1 MNESNILIEKNQKAN
16 THIILNNTQ
25 TNVKINKSNIFK
37 KQSRNKYIIFAIR
50 IIIFIILYSLIIIKF
65 KDNLKR
71 KKRKNIIKKI
81 NRNSVYKIDEI
92 YKNIESYE
100 IKHNK
105 MECNALDPI
114 NIFKKRLTSTS
125 TILCSNDDSN
135 HICFKDGNDLF
146 VARNGAS
153 CEFKNVI
160 IDPSKWRADN
170 NIYKGPM
177 DPNNRGCPLLSEGFF
192 NIQCK
197 SGEKNNYSGYDF
209 IYNNYFNG
217 WNYEYKNYEKEKE
230 QLEELAPGKTV
241 FFISRNQDS
250 PNLYH
255 GGSEFVN
262 ALAIMYLMN
271 LNPKDIQI
279 VFLESI
285 LIMDDPFYDLYKE
298 LIGRGSEPIHIKNLT
313 KKYLVSKGVHIPI
326 NWDSPCFI
334 RSEVPEC
341 INHPTKTYYLYNMLI
356 DKYISPDNY
365 TDIISNNNNKNN
377 SEIFYYP
384 ETIINEI
391 AKNKNSFN
399 KILTFQW
406 RRVWPKGRKGQ
417 YRILGNGPELAD
429 KLSSLL
435 PKNIL
440 LRLIDT
446 ARLPIKQQISI
457 MRNTDYF
464 VGIHGAGLSLSIFAP
479 QNCIYHEV
487 LHVPNMNGLELF
499 AALSGHKVYKD
510 IIAANVKYI
519 DGNENIFFNVDEF
532 AKTVVRH
539 LKESNLM

>member
-37 KQSRNKYIIFAIR
+37 KQSRDKYIIFAIR

-197 SGEKNNYSGYDF
+197 SGEKYNYSGYDF

-217 WNYEYKNYEKEKE
+217 WNYEYINYEKEKE

-298 LIGRGSEPIHIKNLT
+298 LIGRGGEPIHIKNLT

-365 TDIISNNNNKNN
+365 TDIISNNNKNN

-532 AKTVVRH
+532 AKVVISH

>member
-1 MNESNILIEKNQKAN
+1 MNESIILIEKNQKAN

-37 KQSRNKYIIFAIR
+37 KQSRDKYIIFAIR

-217 WNYEYKNYEKEKE
+217 WNYEYINYEKEKE

-298 LIGRGSEPIHIKNLT
+298 LIGRGGEPIHIKNLT

-334 RSEVPEC
+334 SSEVPEC

-365 TDIISNNNNKNN
+365 TDIISNNNKNN

-391 AKNKNSFN
+391 TKNKNSFN

-532 AKTVVRH
+532 AKVVISH

>member
-37 KQSRNKYIIFAIR
+37 KQSRDKYIIFAIR

-177 DPNNRGCPLLSEGFF
+177 DPNNRGCPLLSKGFF
-192 NIQCK
+192 NVQCK
-197 SGEKNNYSGYDF
+197 SGEKYNYSGYDF

-217 WNYEYKNYEKEKE
+217 WNYEYINYEKEKE

-298 LIGRGSEPIHIKNLT
+298 LIGRGGEPIHIKNLT

-365 TDIISNNNNKNN
+365 TDIISNNNKNN

-391 AKNKNSFN
+391 TKNKNSFN

-532 AKTVVRH
+532 AKVVISH

>member
-37 KQSRNKYIIFAIR
+37 KQSRDKYIIFAIR

-71 KKRKNIIKKI
+71 KKKKNIIKKI

-197 SGEKNNYSGYDF
+197 SGEKYNYSGYDF

-217 WNYEYKNYEKEKE
+217 WNYEYINYEKEKE

-298 LIGRGSEPIHIKNLT
+298 LIGRGGEPIHIKNLT

-365 TDIISNNNNKNN
+365 TDIISNNNKNN

-391 AKNKNSFN
+391 TKNKNSFN

-532 AKTVVRH
+532 AKVVISH

>member
-25 TNVKINKSNIFK
+25 TNVKINKSNILK
-37 KQSRNKYIIFAIR
+37 KQSRDKYIIFAIR

-177 DPNNRGCPLLSEGFF
+177 DPNNRGCPLLSKGFF

-197 SGEKNNYSGYDF
+197 SGEKYNYSGYDF

-217 WNYEYKNYEKEKE
+217 WNYEYINYEKEKE
-230 QLEELAPGKTV
+230 HLEELAPGKTV

-298 LIGRGSEPIHIKNLT
+298 LIGRGGEPIHIKNLT

-365 TDIISNNNNKNN
+365 TDIISNNNKNN

-391 AKNKNSFN
+391 TKNKNSFN

-532 AKTVVRH
+532 AKVVISH

>member
-37 KQSRNKYIIFAIR
+37 KQSRDKYIIFAIR

-81 NRNSVYKIDEI
+81 NRNRVYKIDEI

-177 DPNNRGCPLLSEGFF
+177 DPNNRGCPLLSKGFF

-197 SGEKNNYSGYDF
+197 SGEKYNYSGYDF

-262 ALAIMYLMN
+262 AFAIMYLLN

-298 LIGRGSEPIHIKNLT
+298 LIGRGGEPIHIKNLT

-365 TDIISNNNNKNN
+365 TDIISNNNKNN

-391 AKNKNSFN
+391 TKNKNSFN

-532 AKTVVRH
+532 AKVVISH

>member
-37 KQSRNKYIIFAIR
+37 KQSRDKYIIFAIR

-81 NRNSVYKIDEI
+81 NRNNVYKIDEI

-197 SGEKNNYSGYDF
+197 SGEKYNYSGYDF

-217 WNYEYKNYEKEKE
+217 WNYEYINYEKEKE

-262 ALAIMYLMN
+262 ALAIMYLMK

-298 LIGRGSEPIHIKNLT
+298 LIGRGGEPIHIKNLT

-365 TDIISNNNNKNN
+365 TDIISNNNKNN

-391 AKNKNSFN
+391 TKNKNSFN

-532 AKTVVRH
+532 AKVVISH

>member
-37 KQSRNKYIIFAIR
+37 KQSRDKYIIFAIR

-197 SGEKNNYSGYDF
+197 SGEKYNYSGYDF

-217 WNYEYKNYEKEKE
+217 WNYEYINYEKEKE

-262 ALAIMYLMN
+262 ALAIMYLLN

-298 LIGRGSEPIHIKNLT
+298 LIGRGGEPIHIKNLT

-365 TDIISNNNNKNN
+365 TDIISNNNKNN

-391 AKNKNSFN
+391 TKNKNSFN

-532 AKTVVRH
+532 AKVVISH

>member
-37 KQSRNKYIIFAIR
+37 KQSRDKYIIFAIR

-298 LIGRGSEPIHIKNLT
+298 LIGRGGEPIHIKNLT

-365 TDIISNNNNKNN
+365 TDIISNNNKNN

-391 AKNKNSFN
+391 TKNKNSFN

-532 AKTVVRH
+532 AKVVISH

>member
-37 KQSRNKYIIFAIR
+37 KQSRDKYIIFAIR

-135 HICFKDGNDLF
+135 HICFKDGNALF

-217 WNYEYKNYEKEKE
+217 WNYEYINYEKEKE

-298 LIGRGSEPIHIKNLT
+298 LIGRGGEPIHIKNLT

-365 TDIISNNNNKNN
+365 TDIISNNNKNN

-391 AKNKNSFN
+391 TKNKNSFN

-532 AKTVVRH
+532 AKVVISH

>member
-37 KQSRNKYIIFAIR
+37 KQSRDKYIIFAIR

-192 NIQCK
+192 NVQCK
-197 SGEKNNYSGYDF
+197 SGEKYNYSGYDF

-298 LIGRGSEPIHIKNLT
+298 LIGRGGEPIHIKNLT

-365 TDIISNNNNKNN
+365 TDIISNNNKNN

-532 AKTVVRH
+532 AKVVISH

>member
-37 KQSRNKYIIFAIR
+37 KQSRDKYIIFAIR

-197 SGEKNNYSGYDF
+197 SGEKYNYSGYDF

-241 FFISRNQDS
+241 FLISRNQDS

-298 LIGRGSEPIHIKNLT
+298 LIGRGGEPIHIKNLT

-365 TDIISNNNNKNN
+365 TDIISNNNKNN

-391 AKNKNSFN
+391 TKNKNSFN

-532 AKTVVRH
+532 AKVVISH

>member
-1 MNESNILIEKNQKAN
+1 MNESNILIERNQKTKAQ
-16 THIILNNTQ
+16 ILKKNL
-25 TNVKINKSNIFK
+25 KIKVNKNKNYVIK
-37 KQSRNKYIIFAIR
+37 KQARNKYISFTVGILA
-50 IIIFIILYSLIIIKF
+50 FIILCTIIIIKF
-65 KDNLKR
+65 KNKNNLKL
-71 KKRKNIIKKI
+71 KKI
-81 NRNSVYKIDEI
+81 TTLKTPTKIKTINTLEEI
-92 YKNIESYE
+92 YKYMESSYE
-100 IKHNK
+100 NNYNK
-105 MECNALDPI
+105 TECNELDPI
-114 NIFKKRLTSTS
+114 NIFKKRLTSESRT
-125 TILCSNDDSN
+125 LCSNDDSN
-135 HICFKDGNDLF
+135 HICFKDDNPIF
-146 VARNGAS
+146 VATHGVS

-160 IDPSKWRADN
+160 IDPSKWRGDGN
-170 NIYKGPM
+170 TYKGPM
-177 DPNNRGCPLLSEGFF
+177 DPSNRGCPLLSKGFF
-192 NIQCK
+192 NIKCK
-197 SGEKNNYSGYDF
+197 NGEKYSYNGYDF

-217 WNYEYKNYEKEKE
+217 WNYDYKDYENEKE

-262 ALAIMYLMN
+262 AIAIMYLLK
-271 LNPKDIQI
+271 LNPEDIQI

-298 LIGRGSEPIHIKNLT
+298 LIGRGGEPIHVRNLT
-313 KKYLVSKGVHIPI
+313 KKYLVKKGIHIPI

-334 RSEVPEC
+334 NASPPNC
-341 INHPTKTYYLYNMLI
+341 YNNPTKTYYLYNELI
-356 DKYISPDNY
+356 DKYIMPQNY
-365 TDIISNNNNKNN
+365 IDIINKKNP
-377 SEIFYYP
+377 EVFYYP
-384 ETIINEI
+384 ETIIKEGTKNE
-391 AKNKNSFN
+391 NSFN
-399 KILTFQW
+399 KIITFQW
-406 RRVWPKGRKGQ
+406 RRVWPKGRNGQ

-446 ARLPIKQQISI
+446 ASLPIKQQISI

-464 VGIHGAGLSLSIFAP
+464 VGIHGAGLSLSIYAP
-479 QNCIYHEV
+479 KNCIYHEV
-487 LHVPNMNGLELF
+487 LHSPNMNGLELF

-510 IIAANVKYI
+510 IISADVKQI

>member
-37 KQSRNKYIIFAIR
+37 KQSRDKYIIFAIR

-197 SGEKNNYSGYDF
+197 SGEKYNYSGYDF

-298 LIGRGSEPIHIKNLT
+298 LIGRGGEPIHIKNLT

-365 TDIISNNNNKNN
+365 TDIISNNNKNN

-532 AKTVVRH
+532 AKVVISH

>member
-37 KQSRNKYIIFAIR
+37 KQSRDKYIIFAIR

-177 DPNNRGCPLLSEGFF
+177 DPNNRGCPLLSKGFF

-197 SGEKNNYSGYDF
+197 SGEKYNYSGYDF

-217 WNYEYKNYEKEKE
+217 WNYEYINYEKEKE

-298 LIGRGSEPIHIKNLT
+298 LIGRGGEPIHIKNLT

-365 TDIISNNNNKNN
+365 TDIISNNNKNN

-532 AKTVVRH
+532 AKVVISH

>member
-1 MNESNILIEKNQKAN
+1 MTESNILIEKNQKAN

-37 KQSRNKYIIFAIR
+37 KQSRDKYIIFAIR

-146 VARNGAS
+146 VARNGVS

-177 DPNNRGCPLLSEGFF
+177 DPNNRGCPLLSKGFF

-197 SGEKNNYSGYDF
+197 SGEKYNYSGYDF

-298 LIGRGSEPIHIKNLT
+298 LIGRGGEPIHIKNLT

-391 AKNKNSFN
+391 TKNKNSFN

-532 AKTVVRH
+532 AKVVISH

>member
-37 KQSRNKYIIFAIR
+37 KQSRDKYIIFAIR

-146 VARNGAS
+146 VARNGVS

-197 SGEKNNYSGYDF
+197 SGEKYNYSGYDF

-217 WNYEYKNYEKEKE
+217 WNYEYINYEKEKE

-298 LIGRGSEPIHIKNLT
+298 LIGRGGEPIHIKNLT

-365 TDIISNNNNKNN
+365 TDIISNNNKNN

-391 AKNKNSFN
+391 TKNKNSFN

-417 YRILGNGPELAD
+417 YRILGNGPELAN

-532 AKTVVRH
+532 AKVVISH

>member
-37 KQSRNKYIIFAIR
+37 KQSRDKYIIFAIR

-177 DPNNRGCPLLSEGFF
+177 DPNNRGCPLLSKGFF

-197 SGEKNNYSGYDF
+197 SGEKYNYSGYDF

-298 LIGRGSEPIHIKNLT
+298 LIGRGGEPIHIKNLT

-365 TDIISNNNNKNN
+365 TDIISNNNKNN

-391 AKNKNSFN
+391 TKNKNSFN

-532 AKTVVRH
+532 AKVVISH

>member
-37 KQSRNKYIIFAIR
+37 KQSRDKYIIFAIR

-177 DPNNRGCPLLSEGFF
+177 DPNNRGCPLLSKGFF

-298 LIGRGSEPIHIKNLT
+298 LIGRGGEPIHIKNLT

-365 TDIISNNNNKNN
+365 TDIISNNNKNN

-532 AKTVVRH
+532 AKVVISH

>member
-37 KQSRNKYIIFAIR
+37 KQSRDKYIIFAIR

-71 KKRKNIIKKI
+71 KKKKNIIKKI

-197 SGEKNNYSGYDF
+197 SGEKYNYSGYDF

-217 WNYEYKNYEKEKE
+217 WNYEYINYEKEKE

-262 ALAIMYLMN
+262 ALAIMYLLN

-298 LIGRGSEPIHIKNLT
+298 LIGRGGEPIHIKNLT

-365 TDIISNNNNKNN
+365 TDIISNNNKNN

-391 AKNKNSFN
+391 TKNKNSFN

-532 AKTVVRH
+532 AKVVISH

>member
-37 KQSRNKYIIFAIR
+37 KQSRDKYIIFAIR

-197 SGEKNNYSGYDF
+197 SGEKYNYSGYDF

-217 WNYEYKNYEKEKE
+217 WNYEYINYEKEKE

-298 LIGRGSEPIHIKNLT
+298 LIGRGGEPIHIKNLT

-391 AKNKNSFN
+391 TKNKNSFN

-532 AKTVVRH
+532 AKVVISH

>member
-37 KQSRNKYIIFAIR
+37 KQSRDKYIIFAIR

-192 NIQCK
+192 NVQCK
-197 SGEKNNYSGYDF
+197 SGEKYNYSGYDF

-217 WNYEYKNYEKEKE
+217 WNYEYINYEKEKE

-298 LIGRGSEPIHIKNLT
+298 LIGRGGEPIHIKNLT

-365 TDIISNNNNKNN
+365 TDIISNNNKNN

-532 AKTVVRH
+532 AKVVISH